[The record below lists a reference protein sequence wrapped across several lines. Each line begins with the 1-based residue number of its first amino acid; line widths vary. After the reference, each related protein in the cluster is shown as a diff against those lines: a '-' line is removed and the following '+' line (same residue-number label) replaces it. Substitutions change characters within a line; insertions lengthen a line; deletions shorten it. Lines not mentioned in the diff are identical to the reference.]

1 MTIEKLKIILF
12 KINDSLRKILFY
24 SFLGFL
30 YKKHSLCNR
39 GSVFN
44 HYSSVVSASS
54 SVGISALRDSFCIFD
69 TSRIILE
76 PKLE

>member
-12 KINDSLRKILFY
+12 KINDSLRKILFLL
-24 SFLGFL
+24 FLRDFL

-44 HYSSVVSASS
+44 YYSSVVSASS
-54 SVGISALRDSFCIFD
+54 SVGISALRDSFLYF
-69 TSRIILE
+69 
-76 PKLE
+76 